1 MLLLSIDVGIKN
13 LAMCLMDP
21 ATKKIHEWEVAGVPP
36 QSADGLFR
44 SLKKH
49 MDARPWARLATGT
62 VLIEKQPDKNRTI
75 KSVEHFLHTYFLC
88 HGQNVIIWDARHKIP
103 DVAGP
108 GRAKYLERKKA
119 SIDRCRGFIETTN
132 SEWVA
137 EFDKHKKKDDL
148 ADTCMQALSYID
160 RQPGP
165 SDLPEPDKKAR
176 PRKPTE
182 NQKATKYSKANL
194 AWLYVNDQ
202 HKNKRFEKDLARYY
216 HTIDELVAEFCLA
229 IE

>member
-1 MLLLSIDVGIKN
+1 
-13 LAMCLMDP
+13 MCLMDP
-21 ATKKIHEWEVAGVPP
+21 ATKKIEEWEVAGVPP
-36 QSADGLFR
+36 QSSDGLFR

-88 HGQNVIIWDARHKIP
+88 HGKDVIIWDARHKIP

-119 SIDRCRGFIETTN
+119 SIDRCRTFIEATN
-132 SEWVA
+132 PDWVA

-165 SDLPEPDKKAR
+165 SDAPEPVKKAR

-216 HTIDELVAEFCLA
+216 RNVSELMSEFSLA
-229 IE
+229 Q

>member
-13 LAMCLMDP
+13 LALCLMDP
-21 ATKKIHEWEVAGVPP
+21 TTKKIHEWEVAGVPP

-148 ADTCMQALSYID
+148 ADTCMQALS
-160 RQPGP
+160 
-165 SDLPEPDKKAR
+165 
-176 PRKPTE
+176 E